1 MSLSVG
7 LVPKIGL
14 QHIQVGRDDEIA
26 AIVTDLERIKDDGT
40 TIRLHHWALWVRKKF
55 LSYPFQYCST
65 R

>member
-40 TIRLHHWALWVRKKF
+40 GSGSLLGVMGPEKVSF
-55 LSYPFQYCST
+55 LPFPVL
-65 R
+65 